1 MLSVNGARLLERI
14 NELGTIGKDEEGR
27 RTRLAASDTEKQGRD
42 KVVSWMEDA
51 DLKVVV
57 VASAISSESGKPRR
71 TRIKSH

>member
-42 KVVSWMEDA
+42 KVVRWMEDA
-51 DLKVVV
+51 DLNV
-57 VASAISSESGKPRR
+57 GCG
-71 TRIKSH
+71 SHRQYLRNLGNRGEQG

>member
-51 DLKVVV
+51 
-57 VASAISSESGKPRR
+57 ISSESGKPRR

>member
-14 NELGTIGKDEEGR
+14 NELGAIGKDEEGR

-51 DLKVVV
+51 GLK
-57 VASAISSESGKPRR
+57 
-71 TRIKSH
+71 